1 MSEFECFI
9 LVVFLINCVLNVFVM
24 AYFRMVIKEEKEIG
38 ELFTEICELFKK
50 ETGTDGLE

>member
-24 AYFRMVIKEEKEIG
+24 VYFRMVIREEKHLD
-38 ELFTEICELFKK
+38 ELFREICELFKK
-50 ETGTDGLE
+50 ETGKDGLE